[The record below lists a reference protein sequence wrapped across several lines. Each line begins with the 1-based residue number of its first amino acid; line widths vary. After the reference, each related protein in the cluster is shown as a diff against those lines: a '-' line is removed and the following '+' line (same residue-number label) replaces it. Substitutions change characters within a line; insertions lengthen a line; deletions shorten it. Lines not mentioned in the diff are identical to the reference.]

1 MIDLNFNFDFLN
13 NEYFFYER
21 LVILFFSFVPALM
34 LVGFVLRSDKKS
46 KEPSKNI
53 LICLLSGILTIS
65 LAQFFERLVMPYFQ
79 NNVILT
85 FIWATIEE
93 LSKISI
99 FYLFL
104 YDNKYYDDIY
114 DGVVYMALIALSFAG
129 LENIMYAFSES
140 TVQDSIS
147 LAIMRDFTT
156 IPLHVICGIVIGYF
170 LSLGNFSK
178 VKDKK
183 LKNFAFAIIIPS
195 LIHGTYNNLMSFL
208 GSINVNNNNSF
219 LIMIY
224 VVIPLLSI
232 MVALFYIA
240 FKTLKN
246 VIILNTCFIKNKK
259 YDDNYSYLMNYNEYK
274 VCNDRNKRIEL
285 YNKFNNKKK
294 GKI

>member
-1 MIDLNFNFDFLN
+1 MIDLNFNFDFFN

-21 LVILFFSFVPALM
+21 LIILFFALVPTLM
-34 LVGFVLRSDKKS
+34 LVSFVLRSDKKS

-53 LICLLSGILTIS
+53 IICLLSGILTIS

-79 NNVILT
+79 NNIVLT
-85 FIWATIEE
+85 FVWAAIEE

-114 DGVVYMALIALSFAG
+114 DGIVYMALIALSFAG

-140 TVQDSIS
+140 TVQNSIS

-178 VKDKK
+178 EKDKK
-183 LKNFAFAIIIPS
+183 YKNFALAFVIPS
-195 LIHGTYNNLMSFL
+195 LIHGVYNNLMSFL
-208 GSINVNNNNSF
+208 GSINVDNNNSF
-219 LIMIY
+219 MVMMF

-232 MVALFYIA
+232 MVGLFYIV
-240 FKTLKN
+240 FKTLKS
-246 VIILNTCFIKNKK
+246 VITLNRCFIKNKK
-259 YDDNYSYLMNYNEYK
+259 YDDNFSYLMNYNEYL
-274 VCNDRNKRIEL
+274 VSNNRNKRIEL
-285 YNKFNNKKK
+285 YNKFGSKRKEKN
-294 GKI
+294 